1 MKKTLFSLFLAFTT
15 AGTIFASDTKVGN
28 IWYNFDDATETA
40 EVTFKGSKAGYD
52 DRYKGSIT
60 IPEKVK
66 YDGKEYTVTRIGKGA
81 FYGCEK
87 VTAVTLPNTITSIG
101 EYAFYDCIALSKI
114 VIPASVTSIDKD
126 AFGLCVNLLNF
137 EVPTTVETIGENAFC
152 FVPNLKYTGT
162 NTDAPWGARAL
173 NGVVVG
179 KLVYKDASKTE
190 LLACAVSAQGK
201 LNIPSTVTTIA
212 EYAFLYCAG
221 LDSLRL
227 PNSVTAIQKLAF
239 YECAGMVS
247 LIVPET
253 VTSIED
259 NAFYRV
265 PNVIYEGSATG
276 NPWGAKSINGF
287 VEGTSVYKDE
297 NKTELLAVSSS
308 RSKYKVLNSV
318 KTIKANTFAS
328 DFSQLTSVTLGQVE
342 TIGDEAFK
350 GCHVTSFVLPG
361 TVKKIGQDAFNCS
374 GKDLITSFVCE
385 AATPPTCVSQPFQ
398 IYSAGKTTHRIY
410 VPEQSLDAYKAAT
423 VWKDYKDSIFAI
435 TAETGEI
442 GAQEIGIKQQDY
454 TALFKWPQID
464 NAEAYALIIKEIK
477 DDTEKV
483 KFVYNFDGEGYM
495 LLVEFGAPGLDGPR
509 GAAQNLEAN
518 YKCWQYTVGGLEP
531 NTKYSVTVIAEDASS
546 QELFNKTKSFTTT
559 KIQALESVQQS
570 AFSNQKIIR
579 DGQLLIEK
587 DGKTYN
593 AVGTVIK

>member
-40 EVTFKGSKAGYD
+40 EVTYKGSKAGYD

-66 YDGKEYTVTRIGKGA
+66 YDGKEYTVTGIGKNA
-81 FYGCEK
+81 FFGCEK

-101 EYAFYDCIALSKI
+101 EQAFYYCLILNKL

-126 AFGLCVNLLNF
+126 AFWLCINLLNL
-137 EVPTTVETIGENAFC
+137 ELPTTVETIGENAFH

-162 NTDAPWGARAL
+162 STDAPWGARAL
-173 NGVVVG
+173 NGVVAG

-190 LLACAVSAQGK
+190 LLACAASAQGK

-212 EYAFLYCAG
+212 DYAFLYCAN

-227 PNSVTAIQKLAF
+227 PNSVTTIQKLAF
-239 YECAGMVS
+239 YECSGMVS
-247 LIVPET
+247 LIIPET
-253 VTSIED
+253 VTSIGD

-265 PNVIYEGSATG
+265 PNVIYEGSVTG
-276 NPWGAKSINGF
+276 SPWGAKSINGF
-287 VEGTSVYKDE
+287 VEGSSVYKDE

-308 RSKYKVLNSV
+308 RSTYKVLNSV
-318 KTIKANTFAS
+318 KTIAANAFYAEQ
-328 DFSQLTSVTLGQVE
+328 SQLTSVTLGQVE
-342 TIGDEAFK
+342 TIGDRAFAS
-350 GCHVTSFVLPG
+350 CHVTNFVLPA
-361 TVKKIGQDAFNCS
+361 TVKKIGTYAFHCS
-374 GKDLITSFVCE
+374 DLVKSFVCE
-385 AATPPTCVSQPFQ
+385 AATPPTCGSQPFQ

-423 VWKDYKDSIFAI
+423 IWKDYKDSIFAI
-435 TAETGEI
+435 TAGTGEI

-518 YKCWQYTVGGLEP
+518 YKCWQYTVVGLEP
-531 NTKYSVTVIAEDASS
+531 NTKYSVTVIAVDASS
-546 QELFNKTKSFTTT
+546 QELFNKTKTFTTT

-570 AFSNQKIIR
+570 AVSSQKILR

-587 DGKTYN
+587 DGKVYN
-593 AVGTVIK
+593 ALGTVIK

>member
-40 EVTFKGSKAGYD
+40 EVTYKGSKAGYD

-66 YDGKEYTVTRIGKGA
+66 YDGKEYTVTGIGKEA
-81 FYGCEK
+81 FFGCEK
-87 VTAVTLPNTITSIG
+87 VAAVTLPNTITSIG
-101 EYAFYDCIALSKI
+101 ESAFYYCLILNKL
-114 VIPASVTSIDKD
+114 VIPASLTSIDKD
-126 AFGLCVNLLNF
+126 AFWLCINLLNL
-137 EVPTTVETIGENAFC
+137 ELPTTVETIGENAFC

-162 NTDAPWGARAL
+162 STDAPWGARAL
-173 NGVVVG
+173 NGVVAG

-190 LLACAVSAQGK
+190 LLACAASAQGK

-212 EYAFLYCAG
+212 DYAFLYCAN

-227 PNSVTAIQKLAF
+227 PNSVTTIQKLAF
-239 YECAGMVS
+239 YECSGMVS

-253 VTSIED
+253 VTSIGD

-265 PNVIYEGSATG
+265 PNVIYEGSVTG
-276 NPWGAKSINGF
+276 SPWGAKSINGF
-287 VEGTSVYKDE
+287 VEGSSVYKDE

-308 RSKYKVLNSV
+308 RSTYKVLNSV
-318 KTIKANTFAS
+318 KTIAANAFYAEQ
-328 DFSQLTSVTLGQVE
+328 SQLTSVTLGQVE
-342 TIGDEAFK
+342 TIGDRAFAN
-350 GCHVTSFVLPG
+350 CHVTNFVLPA
-361 TVKKIGQDAFNCS
+361 TVKKIGQYAFT
-374 GKDLITSFVCE
+374 GEDPVTSFVCE
-385 AATPPTCVSQPFQ
+385 AATPPTCGTQPFR
-398 IYSAGKTTHRIY
+398 IYSTGKTTHRIY

-423 VWKDYKDSIFAI
+423 IWKDYKDSIFAI
-435 TAETGEI
+435 TAGTGEI

-464 NAEAYALIIKEIK
+464 NAEAYGLLIKEIK

-483 KFVYNFDGEGYM
+483 KFIYHFDGEGHM
-495 LLVEFGAPGLDGPR
+495 LLVELGVPGLDGPR

-518 YKCWQYTVGGLEP
+518 YKCWQYTVVGLEP
-531 NTKYSVTVIAEDASS
+531 NTKYSVTVVAVDASS
-546 QELFNKTKSFTTT
+546 QELFNKTKTFTTT

-570 AFSNQKIIR
+570 AVSSQKILR

-593 AVGTVIK
+593 ALGTVIK